1 MERVLR
7 EHSNLLLLDTNM
19 LSPEKLVEN
28 GLWSESTLVTASTS
42 AQEVLGMQRPDREGG
57 YRYALPVMNDRLLLR
72 ANLAPD
78 QFFRW
83 ASDHAKQ
90 RPVSRQTD
98 SLVVPASRLRQ
109 ESRELG
115 HAAVAIAHETGDDR
129 LFRAYAARGLRTKQL
144 RRVLSKWEFL
154 RAELE
159 AVIPLDDAIA
169 VQAVALAN
177 TFVDSGQ
184 HVKGT
189 ARNSMN
195 DMYVAATSLAMGI
208 PLVTAD
214 AQLKDFYREH
224 GWTVTSDD
232 NLYIAAPTPPPDAGA
247 SGLASTQRG
256 DRYVNRPLNL
266 RSHVDQVPPPGR

>member
-1 MERVLR
+1 MFL

-19 LSPEKLVEN
+19 LSPEKLVEH
-28 GLWSESTLVTASTS
+28 GLLGESTLVAASTS
-42 AQEVLGMQRPDREGG
+42 AQKVLGMQRPDREGG
-57 YRYALPVMNDRLLLR
+57 YRYALPMMNDRLLLR

-83 ASDHAKQ
+83 ASDHAKH
-90 RPVSRQTD
+90 RPVSRHTD
-98 SLVVPASRLRQ
+98 SLVVPVSRLRH

-159 AVIPLDDAIA
+159 AIIPLDDAIA
-169 VQAVALAN
+169 LQAVALAN
-177 TFVDSGQ
+177 AFVDSGQ

-195 DMYVAATSLAMGI
+195 DMYVAATSLVTGI

-214 AQLKDFYREH
+214 AQLNDFYREH
-224 GWTVTSDD
+224 GWTVPSNDG
-232 NLYIAAPTPPPDAGA
+232 LYIALPSAPSDAG
-247 SGLASTQRG
+247 SSDPASTQRG
-256 DRYVNRPLNL
+256 DRYINRPLSL